1 MYSRGR
7 TVSYD
12 MKKSFAYYEKA
23 CILGDADIC
32 LKVADRLHSD
42 LKDKDAFKKA
52 EKYYIKSCDY
62 NNARGCRL
70 LGSLYYWYSSK
81 HKDKYLAVKMTET
94 GHKLLEKGCNLGDAQ
109 SCKTLGIIHENGM
122 CVNINAIIA
131 HEFYEKACALGEYS
145 TCENPEVVTQN
156 KQEPIKICKKGSQ
169 MMM

>member
-70 LGSLYYWYSSK
+70 LGSLYYWYS
-81 HKDKYLAVKMTET
+81 
-94 GHKLLEKGCNLGDAQ
+94 
-109 SCKTLGIIHENGM
+109 
-122 CVNINAIIA
+122 
-131 HEFYEKACALGEYS
+131 
-145 TCENPEVVTQN
+145 
-156 KQEPIKICKKGSQ
+156 
-169 MMM
+169 